1 VFEIREERQVA
12 EAHIYLD
19 YNATAPARPQVIET
33 VTRVMARVGNASSVH
48 APGRAARDDVETARA
63 AVAALVG
70 AEPRN
75 VIFTS
80 GGTESDNLA
89 LKGTGGRRLMVSATE
104 HGAVLA
110 PALLHDARAVILPVD
125 GDGVIDLSALERALR
140 ESGEPALVS
149 VMLANNET
157 GVIQPVVRIAE
168 IAHAHGALVHCD
180 AVQSAGKIA
189 IDIKALGVDLL
200 SLSAHKI
207 GGPQGVGA
215 LILGHDLEIAAEI
228 VGGGQEM
235 GRRSGT
241 ENVAGIAGFG
251 CAAELALAGLGDYRK
266 LAKLRDDMERRLIAI
281 APKARVYGAGAERLP
296 NTSCVSMPGVRSD
309 TQVMAFD
316 LAGIAISA
324 GSACSSG
331 KVSASHVLEAMGV
344 ERDEAM
350 TAVRV
355 SMGWSTTAAEL
366 DRFVEVW
373 EELYRRSGQRA
384 DAA

>member
-1 VFEIREERQVA
+1 VSEP
-12 EAHIYLD
+12 HIYLD
-19 YNATAPARPQVIET
+19 YNATAPARPEVIET
-33 VTRVMARVGNASSVH
+33 VARVMARVGNASSVH
-48 APGRAARDDVETARA
+48 GPGRAARQDVEAARA

-89 LKGTGGRRLMVSATE
+89 LKGTGGRRLMVAATE

-110 PALLHDARAVILPVD
+110 PALLHDAQAVILPVD
-125 GDGVIDLSALERALR
+125 GEGVIDLAALEQALAASDR
-140 ESGEPALVS
+140 PALVA

-157 GVIQPVVRIAE
+157 GVIQPVARIAA

-180 AVQSAGKIA
+180 AVQSAGKIPV
-189 IDIKALGVDLL
+189 DIEALGVDLM
-200 SLSAHKI
+200 SLSAHKL
-207 GGPQGVGA
+207 GGPQGIGA
-215 LILGHDLEIAAEI
+215 LVLGHDLEIHAEI

-251 CAAELALAGLGDYRK
+251 RAAALALAGLDGYRA
-266 LAKLRDDMERRLIAI
+266 LATLRDGMERRLRGI
-281 APKARVYGAGAERLP
+281 APQARVFGAGAERLP
-296 NTSCVSMPGVRSD
+296 NTSCISMPGVRSD
-309 TQVMAFD
+309 VQVMTFD

-331 KVSASHVLEAMGV
+331 KVSASHVLEAMGIPH
-344 ERDEAM
+344 DEAM
-350 TAVRV
+350 TGVRV
-355 SMGWSTTAAEL
+355 SLGWGSTAAEI

-373 EELYRRSGQRA
+373 EELYRRSGRQA

>member
-1 VFEIREERQVA
+1 VA
-12 EAHIYLD
+12 QQHIYLD
-19 YNATAPARPQVIET
+19 YNATAPVHPEVIET
-33 VTRVMARVGNASSVH
+33 VARIMARVGNASSVH
-48 APGRAARDDVETARA
+48 GPGRNARQDVEAARD
-63 AVAALVG
+63 AVARLVG
-70 AEPRN
+70 AESRN

-80 GGTESDNLA
+80 GGTEADNLA
-89 LKGTGGRRLMVSATE
+89 LKGAGDRRLMVSASE

-110 PALLHDARAVILPVD
+110 PALLHDPGAVILPVD
-125 GDGVIDLSALERALR
+125 GDGLLDLVALR
-140 ESGEPALVS
+140 QALQTAGKPALVS

-157 GVIQPVVRIAE
+157 GVIQPVAKIAE
-168 IAHAHGALVHCD
+168 IGHAHGALVHCD
-180 AVQSAGKIA
+180 AVQSAGKIPV
-189 IDIKALGVDLL
+189 DIVALGVDLM

-215 LILGHDLEIAAEI
+215 LVLSGDVEIEAEI
-228 VGGGQEM
+228 VGGGQEL

-251 CAAELALAGLGDYRK
+251 KAAEIALARLGDCQK
-266 LAKLRDDMERRLIAI
+266 LAASRDEMERRLGEV
-281 APKARVYGAGAERLP
+281 APKRRIFGGNVPRLP
-296 NTSCVSMPGVRSD
+296 NTSCVSMPRVRSD

-350 TAVRV
+350 TAIRV
-355 SMGWSTTAAEL
+355 SMGWATQPAEI
-366 DRFVEVW
+366 DRFIEVW
-373 EELYRRSGQRA
+373 SDIYQRSGRHA